1 MSAPVPGLE
10 HLPPLQTG
18 RSAKSK
24 NPPPK
29 VPAAHRGSC
38 DARQKQFAEHW
49 VVYRNQTQAYKHA
62 YNPDA
67 SYDVARTEGYRI
79 FHLPAVQAE
88 IEALQETARQQS
100 PAVASVGWLLRRLV
114 DIGTADPRE
123 LIGLKVGC
131 CRYCHGEGNG
141 YQWREREYWEAV
153 ERADRDAAILVAMGP
168 ALRKTRGK
176 PEPCDVLYPDIAG
189 GFGFNATH
197 PPHPDCP
204 QCHGEGVERFVPRD
218 TDRLSDQALL
228 LYGGVKVKRDG
239 YEIVMADQQKALEL
253 AGRIMGAFNDKLDI
267 SAKVQKLVAVADL
280 AKMDPQE
287 ASRKYQDFIRG
298 NLAVNAGDPRVT
310 GARAG
315 HGVGFQLED

>member
-1 MSAPVPGLE
+1 METALIDPAGTPLVP
-10 HLPPLQTG
+10 HA
-18 RSAKSK
+18 R
-24 NPPPK
+24 
-29 VPAAHRGSC
+29 RGSC
-38 DARQKQFAEHW
+38 DAKQLAFAEHW
-49 VVYRNQTQAYKHA
+49 IVYRNATQAYKHA
-62 YNPDA
+62 YNRDA
-67 SYDVARTEGYRI
+67 SYDVARTRGAEV
-79 FHLPAVQAE
+79 FNLPAVQAE
-88 IEALQETARQQS
+88 IAALQEAARNTS

-131 CRYCHGEGNG
+131 CRYCHGDDHG

-153 ERADRDAAILVAMGP
+153 EKAERDVRLAP
-168 ALRKTRGK
+168 PSLRGEIRM
-176 PEPCDVLYPDIAG
+176 PDIAG

-197 PPHPDCP
+197 PPDPDCP
-204 QCHGEGVERFVPRD
+204 QCHGEGLERFVPRD

-239 YEIVMADQQKALEL
+239 YEIVLADQGKALEL
-253 AGRIMGAFNDKLDI
+253 AGRIMGAFTDKVDLT
-267 SAKVQKLVAVADL
+267 ANVKGLLAVADL

-298 NLAVNAGDPRVT
+298 KLAVNAGDPRTT

-315 HGVGFQLED
+315 HGEGFQPNGG

>member
-1 MSAPVPGLE
+1 MKTALDAPTSSPG
-10 HLPPLQTG
+10 
-18 RSAKSK
+18 
-24 NPPPK
+24 
-29 VPAAHRGSC
+29 VPAARRGSC
-38 DARQKQFAEHW
+38 DARQQMFAEHW
-49 VVYRNQTQAYKHA
+49 IIYRNATQAYKHA
-62 YNPDA
+62 YNPNA
-67 SYDVARTEGYRI
+67 SYEVARNRGTEV
-79 FHLPAVQAE
+79 FNLPGVQAE
-88 IEALQETARQQS
+88 IEALQIEARQQS

-131 CRYCHGEGNG
+131 CRYCHGEAHG

-153 ERADRDAAILVAMGP
+153 EQAERDARKAP
-168 ALRKTRGK
+168 PSLR
-176 PEPCDVLYPDIAG
+176 DQVMLPDIAG

-197 PPHPDCP
+197 PPVDDCP

-239 YEIVMADQQKALEL
+239 YEIVLADQGKALEL
-253 AGRIMGAFNDKLDI
+253 AGRIMGAFNDKLDV
-267 SAKVQKLVAVADL
+267 SHKVKGLLAVADL

-298 NLAVNAGDPRVT
+298 KLAVNAGDPRTT
-310 GARAG
+310 GERAG
-315 HGVGFQLED
+315 HGVGFIEG